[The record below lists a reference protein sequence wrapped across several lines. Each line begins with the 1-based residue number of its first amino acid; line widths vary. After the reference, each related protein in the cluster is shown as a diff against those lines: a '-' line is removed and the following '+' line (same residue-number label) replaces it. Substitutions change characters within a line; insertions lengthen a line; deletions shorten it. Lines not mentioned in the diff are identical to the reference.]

1 MHPFPVE
8 TDFSA
13 FPCPTFRFSFPAMII
28 ARSPLRI
35 SLGGGGTDLP
45 SYYEKFGGFLIAA
58 AIDRYVY
65 ITVHETFVPELI
77 VKYSEMERVTA
88 AAQLKHP
95 IIREAFASLGMDGHS
110 LELTSMADIPS
121 GTGLGSS
128 GSFTTALLNALH
140 AYQRNLVHP
149 SELAA
154 QACDIELNR
163 LKEPIGKQ
171 DQYIAA
177 YGGLTCFN
185 FLPGGKVEAW
195 PLKVS
200 DETRDN
206 LEDNLLLFFTGYSRS
221 ASAILKEQDTKSK
234 SDDQSMIENLH
245 FVKEL
250 GLQSKAA
257 LESGNLREFARLMDV
272 HWQRKKQ
279 RSGGM
284 SNPKIN
290 EWYEVALAN
299 GALGGKLIGAG
310 GGGFL
315 MFYAEDKAKLRHA
328 MRQSGLKEVR
338 FRFDF
343 EGTKLVIN

>member
-1 MHPFPVE
+1 
-8 TDFSA
+8 
-13 FPCPTFRFSFPAMII
+13 MII
-28 ARSPLRI
+28 SRSPLRI

-45 SYYEKFGGFLIAA
+45 SYYAKHGGFLIAG

-65 ITVHETFVPELI
+65 ITLHENFTPDLI
-77 VKYSEMERVTA
+77 VKYSKLERVDDA
-88 AAQLKHP
+88 SKLDHP
-95 IIREAFASLGMDGHS
+95 IIRESFSALGMDGRG
-110 LELTSMADIPS
+110 LEVTSMADIPS

-128 GSFTTALLNALH
+128 GSFTTALLKALH
-140 AYQRNLVHP
+140 AQKKDLVQP
-149 SELAA
+149 AELAE

-185 FLPGGKVEAW
+185 FLPNGKVEAW

-200 DETRDN
+200 EETRDN

-221 ASAILKEQDTKSK
+221 ASAILKEQDVKSK
-234 SDDQSMIENLH
+234 SDDRSMMENLH
-245 FVKEL
+245 FVKDL
-250 GLQSKAA
+250 GRQSQVA
-257 LESGNLREFARLMDV
+257 LESGNLREFARLMGV

-284 SNPKIN
+284 SNPTIN
-290 EWYEVALAN
+290 EWYDLAMSS

-315 MFYAEDKAKLRHA
+315 MFYAEDKARLRHA

-343 EGTKLVIN
+343 EGTKLVIS